1 MKKEEIFYLIGK
13 CLTLDTRT
21 AEEKQQILEDI
32 KADRISWTV
41 FVKIAS
47 DHLVLPVIYINFRD
61 HDFLKFLPDDLV
73 QHLQHI
79 YNLNLERN
87 KKILKQIDEINQLL
101 SQSNITPIYLKGAG
115 NLLDGLYPDI
125 GARMMGDIDFLVS
138 DDDFLKAADILKNV
152 GYFHTLEYVPK
163 FRYRYKHYPRMG
175 KKGTPAEVE
184 IHRRV
189 VYKGYKYFGFEL
201 IDKEKKRI
209 PCDYPCYVMSDRHN
223 LIMNLYHAYLADELS
238 TSTTLRLFY
247 DYYLLS
253 QKVDAIKTFEWFGN
267 YLSKAKVYVH
277 LANDILSLN
286 QKYIGTAPLF
296 FYLVRFNYFIKMKYG
311 VYDKIYYYLT
321 SRFPYLIKVFFSEY
335 GITATKYYLKRNYS
349 LFGKRENHSTKYDA

>member
-1 MKKEEIFYLIGK
+1 MKKKEIFYLIGK

-138 DDDFLKAADILKNV
+138 EINFLKTAEILKKA
-152 GYFHTLEYVPK
+152 GYYHPDNYVPE
-163 FRYRYKHYPRMG
+163 FNNRYKHFPRMT
-175 KKGTPAEVE
+175 KKGMPAEVE

-189 VYKGYKYFGFEL
+189 VKKGYQYFNFEF
-201 IDKEKKRI
+201 IDKEKKNI
-209 PCDYPCYVMSDRHN
+209 SDKCLYYAMCDKHN
-223 LIMNLYHAYLADELS
+223 LIMNLFHAYLTKDDPNN
-238 TSTTLRLFY
+238 TTFRLLY

-253 QKVDAIKTFEWFGN
+253 KKIDVLQTYKEFGHYQKQVKTYYYW
-267 YLSKAKVYVH
+267 
-277 LANDILSLN
+277 ANDMLSLHLLSTN
-286 QKYIGTAPLF
+286 KIPAS
-296 FYLVRFNYFIKMKYG
+296 FYLIRFHYFAQMQSKL
-311 VYDKIYYYLT
+311 YYLIFKCSHSIAT
-321 SRFPYLIKVFFSEY
+321 RLIHFITVFFSKY
-335 GITATKYYLKRNYS
+335 GFTATKYYLKRNIQS
-349 LFGKRENHSTKYDA
+349 FRKA